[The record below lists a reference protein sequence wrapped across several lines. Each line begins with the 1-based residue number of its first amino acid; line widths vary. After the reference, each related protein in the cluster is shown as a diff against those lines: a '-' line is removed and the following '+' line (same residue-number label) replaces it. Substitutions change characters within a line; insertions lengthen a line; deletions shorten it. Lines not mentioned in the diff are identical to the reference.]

1 MDMHFVKVKGILSS
15 SNGMNLYRGCSHGC
29 IYCDS
34 RSLCYHVAEDG
45 RDFEDIEVKENAL
58 ELLEAALKRKKK
70 KCMIGT
76 GAMTDP
82 YIPLEYRLEYTK
94 GALELIEEHGFGV
107 CVQTKS
113 DRVLRDIELLQRIN
127 NRTKAVVQMTLTT
140 ADEKLCKILE
150 PKVCGTKKR
159 FEALKRLKEAGIPTV
174 VWLDPILPF
183 INDTKENIEGILE
196 YCAEANV
203 YGVICFGMGLTLRAG
218 NREYFY
224 KKLDEHFPGLKEVYE
239 RTFGFKYE
247 VNSPDNGELMRLF
260 HGRCGKYGM
269 AHRNEDIFGYMYR
282 FEDKNMGE
290 QLSFL
295 DI

>member
-1 MDMHFVKVKGILSS
+1 MHFVKVKGILSS

-290 QLSFL
+290 QLSFF

>member
-1 MDMHFVKVKGILSS
+1 MHFVKVKGILSS

-94 GALELIEEHGFGV
+94 GALELIEEYGFGV

-183 INDTKENIEGILE
+183 INDTKENIVEILE

>member
-1 MDMHFVKVKGILSS
+1 MHFVKAKGILSS
-15 SNGMNLYRGCSHGC
+15 SNGINMYRGCSHGC

-82 YIPLEYRLEYTK
+82 YIPLEYKLEYTK
-94 GALELIEEHGFGV
+94 GALELIEKYGFGV

-140 ADEKLCKILE
+140 ADEKLCKMLE

-159 FEALKRLKEAGIPTV
+159 FEALKRLKDAGIPTV

-196 YCAEANV
+196 YCAEAGV

-218 NREYFY
+218 NREHFY
-224 KKLDEHFPGLKEVYE
+224 KKLDEYFPGLREVYE

-260 HGRCGKYGM
+260 HRRCGKYEM

-290 QLSFL
+290 QLSFF

>member
-1 MDMHFVKVKGILSS
+1 MDMHFVKAKGILSS
-15 SNGMNLYRGCSHGC
+15 SNGINMYRGCSHGC

-94 GALELIEEHGFGV
+94 GALELIEEYGFGV

-127 NRTKAVVQMTLTT
+127 KRTKAVVQMTLTT

-183 INDTKENIEGILE
+183 INDTKENIEEILE

-224 KKLDEHFPGLKEVYE
+224 KKLDEHFPGLKKVYE
-239 RTFGFKYE
+239 KTFGFKYE

>member
-1 MDMHFVKVKGILSS
+1 MHFVKAKGILSS
-15 SNGMNLYRGCSHGC
+15 SNGINMYRGCSHGC

-82 YIPLEYRLEYTK
+82 YIPLEYKLEYTK
-94 GALELIEEHGFGV
+94 GALELIEKYGFGV

-140 ADEKLCKILE
+140 ADEKLCKMLE

-159 FEALKRLKEAGIPTV
+159 FEALKRLKDAGIPTV

-196 YCAEANV
+196 YCAEAGV

-218 NREYFY
+218 NREHFY
-224 KKLDEHFPGLKEVYE
+224 KKLDEHFPGLREVYE

-247 VNSPDNGELMRLF
+247 VNSPDNSELMSLF
-260 HGRCGKYGM
+260 HRRCGKYGM

-290 QLSFL
+290 QLSFF